1 MTAGEEMSRKAAEFS
16 HLPAPPNYLGPVEP
30 DENILFSTL
39 FLGKENQGGLWTLE
53 KVLMPQ
59 MIGC

>member
-39 FLGKENQGGLWTLE
+39 FLGKENHGGLWTLE
-53 KVLMPQ
+53 LLMP
-59 MIGC
+59 